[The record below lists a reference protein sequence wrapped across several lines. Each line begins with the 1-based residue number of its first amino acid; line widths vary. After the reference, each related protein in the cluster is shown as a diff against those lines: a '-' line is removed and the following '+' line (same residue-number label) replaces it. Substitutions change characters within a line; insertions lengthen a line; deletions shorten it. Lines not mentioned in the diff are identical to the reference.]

1 MGAIVI
7 KADARSKKLIQE
19 LAEKLG
25 ADVSSMNA
33 EQYEDFLLGNLME
46 TEKTGK
52 TVSKA
57 TILKKLK
64 TK

>member
-7 KADARSKKLIQE
+7 EADAKSKKIFKA

-25 ADVSSMNA
+25 ADVTAMNA

-46 TEKTGK
+46 EEKTGK
-52 TVSKA
+52 TVSKKEIIRGA
-57 TILKKLK
+57 I
-64 TK
+64 